1 MAAPLWGGGPLVQYA
16 RKNPTPCCKG
26 KRPAKAPSPSSTMLK
41 AVVTSCGLWTSWHGG
56 SDRCSLQ
63 CGCFARQWTNV
74 HGVDEYVFTQASWQV
89 TATEPGRT
97 ERERRL
103 LNCASSTAWAWH
115 AGAPD
120 EGTGQRAR
128 RRALYAGCGPVGAAA
143 SGAIVGHCSP
153 HASQRHDVNGTSL
166 LRSSAAG
173 AKDNRERDGLAG
185 DVICPTCDLG

>member
-16 RKNPTPCCKG
+16 RKNPTPRCKG

-41 AVVTSCGLWTSWHGG
+41 AVVTSCGYGLRGTA
-56 SDRCSLQ
+56 DRTVAASNAAALLASGPTCMASTNMSL
-63 CGCFARQWTNV
+63 RKRP
-74 HGVDEYVFTQASWQV
+74 WQV

-103 LNCASSTAWAWH
+103 LSCASSTAWAWH